1 MNDWEQLRDLLNG
14 ILFALIAG
22 LGGGV
27 AYLSSIVGNRKKKFI
42 FADFIIKAIS
52 SAFAGLLIG
61 WILAYYQYPLTIICS
76 VTGTAGYLGADFT
89 VNLIK
94 RVCLKEIEDS
104 NNSNKGSDD

>member
-14 ILFALIAG
+14 IIFALIAG

-27 AYLSSIVGNRKKKFI
+27 AYLSSIFGKRKKFI

-94 RVCLKEIEDS
+94 RVCLKDIEDS
-104 NNSNKGSDD
+104 NRGGSDD